1 MDIRTHLEPLEAD
14 AAEYGLVDPV
24 AHKWFALHEAAAIV
38 NAMAGLKLP
47 SRQSE
52 VQDFPAAIRA
62 AGGWR
67 YQWVKQDLDDLSA
80 MLQAGLAA
88 LLALQARGIKA
99 AALAAVLWQEF
110 IAGRDALISL
120 LPSPSD
126 QPKA

>member
-14 AAEYGLVDPV
+14 AAEYGLVDPF
-24 AHKWFALHEAAAIV
+24 AREWFALHETATIV

-47 SRQSE
+47 PLQSE

-126 QPKA
+126 QSKA